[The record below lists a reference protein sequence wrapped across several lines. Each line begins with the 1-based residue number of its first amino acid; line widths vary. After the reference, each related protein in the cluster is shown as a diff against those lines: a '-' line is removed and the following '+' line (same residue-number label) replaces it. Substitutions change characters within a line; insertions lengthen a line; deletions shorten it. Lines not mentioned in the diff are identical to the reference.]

1 MTRLNVRDFTYILIS
16 AQLHGYGRLLYS
28 AQVLRNGGGGEAVA
42 ASLRGWYQ
50 ARGRARR
57 SIAADPEPQRLGWRS
72 GARRRTVVIV
82 RRTRS
87 T

>member
-1 MTRLNVRDFTYILIS
+1 MDTVAY
-16 AQLHGYGRLLYS
+16 YS

-50 ARGRARR
+50 ARGRPRR

-87 T
+87 S